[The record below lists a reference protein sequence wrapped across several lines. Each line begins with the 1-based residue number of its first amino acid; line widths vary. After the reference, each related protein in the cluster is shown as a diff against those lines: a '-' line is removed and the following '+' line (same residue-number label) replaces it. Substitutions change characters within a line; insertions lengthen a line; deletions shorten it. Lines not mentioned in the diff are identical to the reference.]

1 MSDLRRAARPRPPY
15 VPASPLEHLERRAL
29 LSGGAPQVLS
39 AEFEFERGHAFVIR
53 FDQNVGASLDR
64 EDFALMNVNSGEVIA
79 GVDIDIAFRDSDN
92 VATFT
97 FPKYADKL
105 LPDGNYRVFLYGS
118 GVHGPG
124 GTPMP
129 EPEYAFKFRFLR
141 GDANGDGVVNLRD
154 FNVLASNF
162 GKSGATF
169 SQGDFDYDGRID
181 LQDFTLLA
189 GRFGTSIV

>member
-1 MSDLRRAARPRPPY
+1 MSGLRPCARPRHRY
-15 VPASPLEHLERRAL
+15 VHAPQLQHLERRAL
-29 LSGGAPQVLS
+29 LSGGAPQVIS
-39 AEFEFERGHAFVIR
+39 ADFEFERGHAFVIR
-53 FDQNVGASLDR
+53 FDQNVAASLDR
-64 EDFALMNVNSGEVIA
+64 DDFALMNVNSGEVIA
-79 GVDIDIAFRDSDN
+79 GNDVDIAFRDTDN

-97 FPKYADKL
+97 FPKYADRL

-118 GVHGPG
+118 GVSGPG
-124 GTPMP
+124 GTPMQ

-141 GDANGDGVVNLRD
+141 GDANGDGVVDLRD

-181 LQDFTLLA
+181 LSDFKLLA
-189 GRFGTSIV
+189 SRFGTSIV